1 MHTSYINNSSLH
13 DPDTRFEALFQGYFS
28 GSLNREEKTELFT
41 GLHGRP
47 ERMERFRQTAKL
59 HALASVPYLDC
70 EADNAY
76 NHFKANLYH
85 LPQKTM
91 HRKRN
96 LLLACAAAL
105 IMLLTVSTV
114 ILFIQNQHYETTLQ
128 ANSRQE
134 ITVPWGSMTRIT
146 LSDGTKVSLRAG
158 SILKYPAIFESKERL
173 VSLVG
178 EGFFEVAKDKGKPFV
193 VESGDTKVTVT
204 GTSFNLRSYPE
215 EKLTLVEL
223 IEGSVD
229 FSANGQTISM
239 LPNEKVT
246 YNWQNKHIRQEKC
259 DTHRAALWVDGK
271 ICFINAPLTDILKDV
286 ERKFDIQIHISS
298 QKAKKETFSG
308 TINEKMTLQEILNF
322 IDVDNKYVF
331 EAHNG
336 MIVMSDR

>member
-1 MHTSYINNSSLH
+1 MHTSNIENPSYH
-13 DPDTRFEALFQGYFS
+13 DPDTRFEALFQGYFT
-28 GSLNREEKTELFT
+28 GSIDSEEQAELLME
-41 GLHGRP
+41 LHGRP
-47 ERMERFRQTAKL
+47 ERMERFRQMAKL
-59 HALASVPYLDC
+59 HALASIPFLEG
-70 EADNAY
+70 EADDAY
-76 NHFKANLYH
+76 HRFKAHLYH
-85 LPQKTM
+85 LPQKAI
-91 HRKRN
+91 HPRRN

-105 IMLLTVSTV
+105 VVLLAVSTV
-114 ILFIQNQHYETTLQ
+114 ILFIQNRHYETTLQ
-128 ANSRQE
+128 ANNQQE
-134 ITVPWGSMTRIT
+134 ITVPWGSMTRIS

-158 SILKYPAIFESKERL
+158 SILKYPAIFEGKERL

-178 EGFFEVAKDKGKPFV
+178 EGFFEVAKDKEKRFI

-223 IEGSVD
+223 VEGSVD

-239 LPNEKVT
+239 QPNEKVT
-246 YNWQNKHIRQEKC
+246 YNWQSKRIRQEKC

-271 ICFINAPLTDILKDV
+271 LCFVNAPLTDILKDV
-286 ERKFDIQIHISS
+286 ERKFDIQIHVSS

-322 IDVDNKYVF
+322 IDVDNKYIF
-331 EAHNG
+331 ETHNG